1 MLFTDGHI
9 STIEELSTQDSAVLD
24 IASTEAINVT
34 AKLGLAQEELAIE
47 LRAALARSRLS
58 GSDSMYWWPGNPVTN
73 SSQYQLRDVVV
84 TPALRLW
91 HTFYTLALIY
101 RDAYNSQLNDRYLG
115 KWRQYRDLAGW
126 ASDRL
131 FQAGIGTATD
141 PVPIAEVPEL
151 TAQPG
156 NFSALTYY
164 VQVSWLNARG
174 EEGMSSPVASLDT
187 PDQTAL
193 QVRPMNPPIQAKAWN
208 IYAGDTV
215 TTITRQNASPLDL
228 SEVWVEP
235 SFGLLSG
242 TVPGTGQEPNY
253 FRSVPHILQ
262 RG

>member
-9 STIEELSTQDSAVLD
+9 STIEELSAQDSSVLD
-24 IASTEAINVT
+24 VSSTEAINLT
-34 AKLGLAQEELAIE
+34 AKLGLAQEELGIE

-58 GSDSMYWWPGNPVTN
+58 GNDSMFWWPGDPVANT
-73 SSQYQLRDVVV
+73 SRYQLRDVVV

-91 HTFYTLALIY
+91 HTFYTLALVY

-131 FQAGIGTATD
+131 FQAGIGTVSD
-141 PVPIAEVPEL
+141 PLPIAEVPEL

-156 NFSALTYY
+156 NFSALTNY
-164 VQVSWLNARG
+164 VQVSWLNARR

-187 PDQTAL
+187 LDQTTL
-193 QVRPMNPPIQAKAWN
+193 QVRPVNPPIQVKAWN
-208 IYAGDTV
+208 VYAGDTV
-215 TTITRQNASPLDL
+215 NTISRQNTSPLDL
-228 SEVWVEP
+228 TEVWVEP
-235 SFGLLSG
+235 SSGLVSG
-242 TVPGTGQEPNY
+242 TAPGTGQEPNY
-253 FRSVPHILQ
+253 FRSVPRVLQ